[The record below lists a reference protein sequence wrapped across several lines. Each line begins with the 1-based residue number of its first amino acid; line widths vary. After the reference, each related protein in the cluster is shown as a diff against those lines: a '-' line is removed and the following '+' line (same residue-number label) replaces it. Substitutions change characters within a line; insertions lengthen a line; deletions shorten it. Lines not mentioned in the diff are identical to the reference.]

1 MDGAIER
8 LFVSIPGDDTLEMP
22 ARSVSSSRAAEDISD
37 VRADRG
43 HLVKLSS
50 VVLVNG
56 YGAQA
61 IPDYLALSGYE
72 VFNIGHGLG
81 ARRRPFG
88 VVYLVRQILLD
99 HVRDSLG
106 RPGEVGRRVLA
117 GRGEGVVPC
126 VRAAVDE
133 VGNE

>member
-1 MDGAIER
+1 MGTSSCLRLQRTLGWSVDDLTLAGESRTVDGAIER
-8 LFVSIPGDDTLEMP
+8 LFVSVPGDDTLEMP

-61 IPDYLALSGYE
+61 IPDYLALSGYK

-88 VVYLVRQILLD
+88 VI
-99 HVRDSLG
+99 
-106 RPGEVGRRVLA
+106 
-117 GRGEGVVPC
+117 
-126 VRAAVDE
+126 
-133 VGNE
+133 